1 MTTQQ
6 YYFPY
11 FFDLAIFNDSL
22 MTFGLFAKQ
31 SINSKTQLP
40 DRLDIYQLE
49 TKNSLLTIPFG
60 VTLTI
65 SNDAI
70 IYWTMEYDTIDLTK
84 FDLNLPADI
93 QGAKTERLDLRQF
106 ALGQNEFKS
115 SLDINELVLFAR
127 KTELK
132 YNQDYYEKF
141 VIVLIDKQKLEI
153 IPFDW
158 FNKTGGDYGYVWP
171 AVARYDSNNRKLY
184 GRGMRMNDFV
194 IEI

>member
-1 MTTQQ
+1 MTSQQ

-11 FFDLAIFNDSL
+11 FFDLTIFNDSL

-31 SINSKTQLP
+31 TINSKTQLP
-40 DRLDIYQLE
+40 DRLDIFQIE
-49 TKNSLLTIPFG
+49 TNNSVLTIPFG

-84 FDLNLPADI
+84 FNLNLPGDI
-93 QGAKTERLDLRQF
+93 QGTKTERLDLRQF
-106 ALGQNEFKS
+106 SLGQNKFKS

-141 VIVLIDKQKLEI
+141 VIVVIDLDKIEI
-153 IPFDW
+153 TPFDW
-158 FNKTGGDYGYVWP
+158 FNKTGGDFGYVWP
-171 AVARYDSNNRKLY
+171 AVARYDRKNRKL
-184 GRGMRMNDFV
+184 
-194 IEI
+194 